1 MPLKKGLNSFLDF
14 AFTTKDL
21 FASISKEEVRRMLF
35 LNQVVNGLGVGAI
48 YALIALGYTMVYGI
62 VKLINFAHG
71 DILMVGSYTAVLL
84 MVGAG
89 VPYPIALIASM
100 LVCAVFGVVIERIA
114 YKPLRGAPRICSLI
128 TAIGVSYL
136 LQNSAQLIFSA
147 NPRPF
152 PTVFQ
157 VKPIQVGGISI
168 SFVTILT
175 VGVSIVLMIL
185 LTLFVQKSR
194 MGKAMRA
201 VSEDTGAAQLM
212 GINVNTTISVTFAIG
227 CALAGI
233 GAFLYCIA
241 YPSVMPTMGSMPG
254 LKAFIAAVLGGIGIL
269 PGAMLGG
276 FIMGVAESLT
286 KGFVSTQLS
295 DAVVYGILIVVL
307 LVKPAGML
315 GKATREK
322 V

>member
-1 MPLKKGLNSFLDF
+1 
-14 AFTTKDL
+14 
-21 FASISKEEVRRMLF
+21 MLF
-35 LNQVVNGLGVGAI
+35 LSQVVNGLGVGAI

-62 VKLINFAHG
+62 VRLINFAHG

-89 VPYPIALIASM
+89 VPFPLALVAAM
-100 LVCAVFGVVIERIA
+100 LVCVVFGVVIERVA

-128 TAIGVSYL
+128 TAIGVSYF
-136 LQNSAQLIFSA
+136 LQNSALRLFSA

-152 PTVFQ
+152 PTVFK
-157 VKPIQVGGISI
+157 VEPIRMGSVTV
-168 SFVTILT
+168 SFVTLLT
-175 VGVSIVLMIL
+175 VTVSIALMIL

-201 VSEDTGAAQLM
+201 VSEDMDVARLM
-212 GINVNTTISVTFAIG
+212 GINVNITISMTFAIG
-227 CALAGI
+227 CALAGV

-241 YPSVMPTMGSMPG
+241 YPTVKPTMGAMPG

-286 KGFVSTQLS
+286 KGFISTQLS

-307 LVKPAGML
+307 LFKPAGLL
-315 GKATREK
+315 GRARREK

>member
-1 MPLKKGLNSFLDF
+1 
-14 AFTTKDL
+14 
-21 FASISKEEVRRMLF
+21 MLF
-35 LNQVVNGLGVGAI
+35 LNQVMNGLGAGAI

-71 DILMVGSYTAVLL
+71 DILMVGAYTAAL
-84 MVGAG
+84 MMVNAG
-89 VPYPIALIASM
+89 VSLPIALVASM
-100 LVCAVFGVVIERIA
+100 LVCVVFGVLIERIA
-114 YKPLRGAPRICSLI
+114 YKPLRSAPRICSLI
-128 TAIGVSYL
+128 TAIGVSYF

-157 VKPIQVGGISI
+157 VQPIKIGGLSL
-168 SFVTILT
+168 SFVTLLT
-175 VGVSIVLMIL
+175 VTVSVLLMIL

-212 GINVNTTISVTFAIG
+212 GINVNITISMTFAIG
-227 CALAGI
+227 CALAAV
-233 GAFLYCIA
+233 GAILYCIA
-241 YPSVMPTMGSMPG
+241 YPSVAPTMGAMPG
-254 LKAFIAAVLGGIGIL
+254 LKAFIAAVFGGIGIL

-276 FIMGVAESLT
+276 FLMGIAESLT
-286 KGFVSTQLS
+286 KGYISTSLS
-295 DAVVYGILIVVL
+295 DAVVYGILIIVL
-307 LVKPAGML
+307 LFKPAGIL
-315 GKATREK
+315 GKAVREK

>member
-1 MPLKKGLNSFLDF
+1 MTLL
-14 AFTTKDL
+14 
-21 FASISKEEVRRMLF
+21 
-35 LNQVVNGLGVGAI
+35 LNQLLNGLQIGSI

-71 DILMVGSYTAVLL
+71 DII
-84 MVGAG
+84 MVGA
-89 VPYPIALIASM
+89 YAALILMTGLGAPFYVAIIGAM
-100 LVCAVFGVVIERIA
+100 AVCVVCGVLIERVA
-114 YKPLRGAPRICSLI
+114 YKPLRSSPRISSLI

-136 LQNSAQLIFSA
+136 LQNLAQLIFSPT
-147 NPRPF
+147 PRPF

-157 VKPIQVGGISI
+157 VKPLVVGGLSI

-175 VGVSIVLMIL
+175 LVVSVGLMVLLQFIVRR
-185 LTLFVQKSR
+185 TKV
-194 MGKAMRA
+194 GKAMRA

-212 GINVNTTISVTFAIG
+212 GISVDRTVSITFAIG
-227 CALAGI
+227 CALAAI
-233 GAFLYCIA
+233 GAVLYCVA
-241 YPSVMPTMGSMPG
+241 YPRVQPTMGSLPG

-276 FIMGVAESLT
+276 FIMGIAESLT
-286 KGFVSTQLS
+286 KGYISSQLA

-307 LVKPAGML
+307 IFKPAGLL
-315 GKATREK
+315 GKKTREK